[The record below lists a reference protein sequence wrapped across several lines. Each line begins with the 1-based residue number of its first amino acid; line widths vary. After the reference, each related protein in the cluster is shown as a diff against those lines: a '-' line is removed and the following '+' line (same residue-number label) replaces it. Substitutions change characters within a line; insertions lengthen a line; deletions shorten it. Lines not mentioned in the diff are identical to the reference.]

1 MPFDGCIYAR
11 RVRRTSCSSLHTYTK
26 WKNKTGRIFNLKLI
40 SLIDIRKPSAN
51 AAPALFPRSANYPA
65 GGPIYR
71 REFTQDK
78 HAPGRARLIKAK
90 GLATKNSLRFT
101 PKKALFSL
109 FLRYDFRALWKN
121 FTKKGVDRKISER
134 NSKHTKKV
142 KRGKNLRKD
151 DKMSKNSKK

>member
-1 MPFDGCIYAR
+1 MDMDVLR
-11 RVRRTSCSSLHTYTK
+11 
-26 WKNKTGRIFNLKLI
+26 
-40 SLIDIRKPSAN
+40 
-51 AAPALFPRSANYPA
+51 
-65 GGPIYR
+65 
-71 REFTQDK
+71 
-78 HAPGRARLIKAK
+78 K

>member
-1 MPFDGCIYAR
+1 MPSDGCIYAR

-40 SLIDIRKPSAN
+40 SLIDIRKPSTN

-78 HAPGRARLIKAK
+78 HAPGRARLIKALVNVSVCVDSSLG
-90 GLATKNSLRFT
+90 GLFFFSFLAIRFQAKIDRLHFSSLKIYTILSPATFPTWILNTYIRIYT
-101 PKKALFSL
+101 PS
-109 FLRYDFRALWKN
+109 
-121 FTKKGVDRKISER
+121 
-134 NSKHTKKV
+134 
-142 KRGKNLRKD
+142 
-151 DKMSKNSKK
+151 